1 MPLPLLP
8 FEPCAMAESATT
20 SQDFTVG
27 KCKTCGRELAPS
39 ELACVQ
45 CHTLAFS
52 EELTILSTRAN
63 ALEVQGDFAPAL
75 EEWRKSL
82 QMLPAQST
90 QADWV
95 RDHVGKLELSLQV
108 LPPQAKNI
116 WAKKLGPL
124 APIAIFLAKAKWLL
138 AIFKLKFLFSLGA
151 FFALYWAMW
160 GWKFGVGF
168 GVLILIHEMGHYID
182 IRRRGLPADMPV
194 FLPGFGAYVR
204 WQALG
209 VSLETR
215 AGVSLAGPLAGLLA
229 GVGCLFLWWRT
240 GDPIWAALT
249 RAGIWLNLMNLI
261 PVWILDG
268 GQATN
273 ALDRNGRW
281 MVFAAAVLCA
291 LVFRESVFLLV
302 AAGFVWRFFTKDLPP
317 VASPRTVTYFICVLG
332 LLGVVLRTVPGHG
345 FSR

>member
-1 MPLPLLP
+1 ML
-8 FEPCAMAESATT
+8 AST
-20 SQDFTVG
+20 QDLTIR
-27 KCKTCGRELAPS
+27 KCKTCGRDLAAS

-45 CHTLAFS
+45 CHSLVYS
-52 EELTILSTRAN
+52 EELTVLSLRAN
-63 ALEVQGDFAPAL
+63 RLEDSGDFQQAL
-75 EEWRKSL
+75 EEWRKSI
-82 QMLPAQST
+82 QMLPPQST

-95 RDHVGKLELSLQV
+95 RDHIRKLELSIRAA
-108 LPPQAKNI
+108 PPAPVKHN

-124 APIAIFLAKAKWLL
+124 APIAIFLAKAKWLFAL
-138 AIFKLKFLFSLGA
+138 FKLKFLLNLGA

-160 GWKFGVGF
+160 GWKFGVGL

-209 VSLETR
+209 VSLATR

-229 GVGCLFLWWRT
+229 SFVCLAVWCKT
-240 GDPIWAALT
+240 GDAIWAGLT
-249 RAGIWLNLMNLI
+249 RAGAWLNLMNLI

-281 MVFAAAVLCA
+281 ILLAAAVLCA
-291 LVFRESVFLLV
+291 LLFQESVFLLV
-302 AAGFVWRFFTKDLPP
+302 AVGFIWRLFTRDLPP
-317 VASPRTVTYFICVLG
+317 VASQSTVAYFICILG
-332 LLGVVLRTVPGHG
+332 FLGAVLRTVPGHG

>member
-1 MPLPLLP
+1 VL
-8 FEPCAMAESATT
+8 AST
-20 SQDFTVG
+20 QDLTIR
-27 KCKTCGRELAPS
+27 KCKTCGRELAS
-39 ELACVQ
+39 TELACVQ
-45 CHTLAFS
+45 CHSLVYS
-52 EELTILSTRAN
+52 EELTVLSLHAN
-63 ALEVQGDFAPAL
+63 RLEDSGDFQQAL
-75 EEWRKSL
+75 EEWRKSI
-82 QMLPAQST
+82 QMLPPQST

-95 RDHVGKLELSLQV
+95 RDHIRKLELSIRAA
-108 LPPQAKNI
+108 PPAPVKHN

-124 APIAIFLAKAKWLL
+124 APVAIFLAKAKWLFAL
-138 AIFKLKFLFSLGA
+138 FKLKFLLSLGA
-151 FFALYWAMW
+151 FFAFYWAMW
-160 GWKFGVGF
+160 GWKFGVGL

-229 GVGCLFLWWRT
+229 SFVCLAVWWKT
-240 GDPIWAALT
+240 GDAIWAGLT
-249 RAGIWLNLMNLI
+249 RAGAWLNLMNLI

-281 MVFAAAVLCA
+281 ILLAAAVLCA
-291 LVFRESVFLLV
+291 LLFQESVFLLV
-302 AAGFVWRFFTKDLPP
+302 AVGFIWRLFTRDLPP
-317 VASPRTVTYFICVLG
+317 VASQITVAYFICILG
-332 LLGVVLRTVPGHG
+332 FLGAVLRTVPGHG

>member
-1 MPLPLLP
+1 VLASTEDL
-8 FEPCAMAESATT
+8 TIR
-20 SQDFTVG
+20 
-27 KCKTCGRELAPS
+27 KCKTCGRDLASS

-45 CHTLAFS
+45 CHWLVYS
-52 EELTILSTRAN
+52 EELTVLSLRAN
-63 ALEVQGDFAPAL
+63 RLEDSGDFQLAL
-75 EEWRKSL
+75 EEWRKSI
-82 QMLPAQST
+82 QMLPPQST

-95 RDHVGKLELSLQV
+95 RDHIGKLELSIRAA
-108 LPPQAKNI
+108 PPAPVKHN

-124 APIAIFLAKAKWLL
+124 APVAIFLAKAKWLFAL
-138 AIFKLKFLFSLGA
+138 FKLKFLFSLGA

-229 GVGCLFLWWRT
+229 SFVCLAVWWKT
-240 GDPIWAALT
+240 GDPIWAGLT
-249 RAGIWLNLMNLI
+249 RAGAWLNLMNLI

-281 MVFAAAVLCA
+281 LLLAAAVLCA
-291 LVFRESVFLLV
+291 LVFREGVFLLV
-302 AAGFVWRFFTKDLPP
+302 AAGFIWRLFTRDLPP
-317 VASPRTVTYFICVLG
+317 VASQRTVAYFIGILG
-332 LLGVVLRTVPGHG
+332 LLGAVLRTVPGHG

>member
-1 MPLPLLP
+1 V
-8 FEPCAMAESATT
+8 FATT
-20 SQDFTVG
+20 TELTIR
-27 KCKTCGRELAPS
+27 KCKTCGRELATT

-52 EELTILSTRAN
+52 EELTILSARAN
-63 ALEVQGDFAPAL
+63 RLEEHGDFAQAL

-82 QMLPAQST
+82 EMLPAQST
-90 QADWV
+90 QSDWV
-95 RDHVGKLELSLQV
+95 RDHVRRLELSLRAS
-108 LPPQAKNI
+108 PPQPKNN

-124 APIAIFLAKAKWLL
+124 APIAVFLAKAKWLL
-138 AIFKLKFLFSLGA
+138 ALFKFKFLFSLGA

-168 GVLILIHEMGHYID
+168 AVLILIHEMGHYID

-209 VSLETR
+209 VSAETR
-215 AGVSLAGPLAGLLA
+215 AAVSLAGPLAGLLA
-229 GVGCLFLWWRT
+229 SIACLLLWWQT
-240 GDPIWAALT
+240 GNPLWAGLT
-249 RAGIWLNLMNLI
+249 RAGAWLNVMNLI
-261 PVWILDG
+261 PIWILDG

-273 ALDRNGRW
+273 ALDRNGRRILLGS
-281 MVFAAAVLCA
+281 A
-291 LVFRESVFLLV
+291 VFLALIFQEGVFILV
-302 AAGFVWRFFTKDLPP
+302 AGGFVWRLFTKDLPA
-317 VASPRTVTYFICVLG
+317 VSSPRTAAYFACVMAFLG
-332 LLGVVLRTVPGHG
+332 AVLRFVPGQG

>member
-1 MPLPLLP
+1 M
-8 FEPCAMAESATT
+8 
-20 SQDFTVG
+20 
-27 KCKTCGRELAPS
+27 
-39 ELACVQ
+39 Q
-45 CHTLAFS
+45 CHSLLYS
-52 EELTILSTRAN
+52 EELTVLSLRAN
-63 ALEVQGDFAPAL
+63 RLEDSGDFQQAL
-75 EEWRKSL
+75 EEWRKSIL
-82 QMLPAQST
+82 MLPPQST

-95 RDHVGKLELSLQV
+95 HDHIRKLELSIRAA
-108 LPPQAKNI
+108 PPAPAKHN

-124 APIAIFLAKAKWLL
+124 APVAIFLAKAKWLFAL
-138 AIFKLKFLFSLGA
+138 FKLKFLFSLGA

-229 GVGCLFLWWRT
+229 SFVCLAVWWRT
-240 GDPIWAALT
+240 GDPIWAGLT
-249 RAGIWLNLMNLI
+249 RAGAWLNLMNLI

-281 MVFAAAVLCA
+281 ILLAAAFLCA
-291 LVFRESVFLLV
+291 LVFREGVFLLV
-302 AAGFVWRFFTKDLPP
+302 AVGFIWRLFTRDLPP
-317 VASPRTVTYFICVLG
+317 VASQRTVAYFICILG
-332 LLGVVLRTVPGHG
+332 FLGAVLRTVPGHG

>member
-1 MPLPLLP
+1 V
-8 FEPCAMAESATT
+8 SAST
-20 SQDFTVG
+20 QDLTVR
-27 KCKTCGRELAPS
+27 KCRNCGRELAS
-39 ELACVQ
+39 TELACVQ

-52 EELTILSTRAN
+52 EELTILSARAN
-63 ALEVQGDFAPAL
+63 LLEEQGDFAPAL
-75 EEWRKSL
+75 DEWRKSL

-95 RDHVGKLELSLQV
+95 CDHVRKLELSLNV
-108 LPPQAKNI
+108 SPPQAKNN

-138 AIFKLKFLFSLGA
+138 AIFKFKFLFSLGA

-182 IRRRGLPADMPV
+182 IRRRGLPVDMPV

-229 GVGCLFLWWRT
+229 SFACLAIWWKT
-240 GDPIWAALT
+240 GDPLWAGLT
-249 RAGIWLNLMNLI
+249 RAGAWLNLMNLI

-268 GQATN
+268 GQAAN
-273 ALDRNGRW
+273 ALDRSGRW
-281 MVFAAAVLCA
+281 ILLAAALLCA
-291 LVFRESVFLLV
+291 LLFQESVFLIV
-302 AAGFVWRFFTKDLPP
+302 AAGFIWRLFTKDLAP

-332 LLGVVLRTVPGHG
+332 FLGAVLRTVPGHG

>member
-1 MPLPLLP
+1 V
-8 FEPCAMAESATT
+8 SAST
-20 SQDFTVG
+20 QDLAIR
-27 KCKTCGRELAPS
+27 KCRTCGRELAS
-39 ELACVQ
+39 TELACVQ

-52 EELTILSTRAN
+52 EELTILSARAN
-63 ALEVQGDFAPAL
+63 RLEEQGDFAPAL

-82 QMLPAQST
+82 EMLPAQST
-90 QADWV
+90 QAEWV
-95 RDHVGKLELSLQV
+95 RDHVRKLELSLKV
-108 LPPQAKNI
+108 SPPQPKNN

-138 AIFKLKFLFSLGA
+138 AIFKFKFLFSLGA

-168 GVLILIHEMGHYID
+168 GVLILIHEMGHYVD

-194 FLPGFGAYVR
+194 FLPGFAAYVR

-229 GVGCLFLWWRT
+229 SFACLAIWWRT
-240 GDPIWAALT
+240 GDPLWAGLT
-249 RAGIWLNLMNLI
+249 RAGAWLNLMNLI
-261 PVWILDG
+261 PVWVLDG

-281 MVFAAAVLCA
+281 SLLAAAVLCA
-291 LVFRESVFLLV
+291 LVFQESVFLFV
-302 AAGFVWRFFTKDLPP
+302 AAGFTWRLFTKDLPR
-317 VASPRTVTYFICVLG
+317 VSSPRTVAYFICILG
-332 LLGVVLRTVPGHG
+332 FLGVVLRTVPGHG

>member
-1 MPLPLLP
+1 VL
-8 FEPCAMAESATT
+8 AST
-20 SQDFTVG
+20 QDLTIR
-27 KCKTCGRELAPS
+27 KCKACGRDLAPT

-45 CHTLAFS
+45 CHSLVYS
-52 EELTILSTRAN
+52 EELTVLSLRAN
-63 ALEVQGDFAPAL
+63 RLEDNGDFQQAL
-75 EEWRKSL
+75 EEWRKSI
-82 QMLPAQST
+82 QMLPPQCT

-95 RDHVGKLELSLQV
+95 RDHIRKLEPSIQAA
-108 LPPQAKNI
+108 PPAPDKHN
-116 WAKKLGPL
+116 WAKKLGPV
-124 APIAIFLAKAKWLL
+124 APIAIFLAKAKWLFAL
-138 AIFKLKFLFSLGA
+138 FKLKFLFSLGA

-168 GVLILIHEMGHYID
+168 GVLILIHEMGHYVD

-229 GVGCLFLWWRT
+229 SFVCLAVWWKT
-240 GDPIWAALT
+240 GDPIWAGLT
-249 RAGIWLNLMNLI
+249 RAGAWLNLMNLI

-281 MVFAAAVLCA
+281 ILLAAAVLCA
-291 LVFRESVFLLV
+291 LLFQESVFLLV
-302 AAGFVWRFFTKDLPP
+302 AVGFIWRLFTKDLPP
-317 VASPRTVTYFICVLG
+317 VASQRTVAYFICILG
-332 LLGVVLRTVPGHG
+332 FLGAVLRTVPGHG

>member
-1 MPLPLLP
+1 MTVP
-8 FEPCAMAESATT
+8 AST
-20 SQDFTVG
+20 QDFPIR
-27 KCKTCGRELAPS
+27 KCKTCGRELAS
-39 ELACVQ
+39 TELACVQ

-52 EELTILSTRAN
+52 EELTILSARAN
-63 ALEVQGDFAPAL
+63 ALEEQADFAAAL

-82 QMLPAQST
+82 PMLPAQST

-95 RDHVGKLELSLQV
+95 CDHIRKLELSLRV
-108 LPPQAKNI
+108 SPPQPKNK
-116 WAKKLGPL
+116 WARKLGPL

-229 GVGCLFLWWRT
+229 GLGCLLLWWKT
-240 GDPIWAALT
+240 GDPIWAGLT
-249 RAGIWLNLMNLI
+249 RAGVWLNLMNLI

-281 MVFAAAVLCA
+281 ILLAAAVAFA
-291 LVFRESVFLLV
+291 LVFQESVFLLV
-302 AAGFVWRFFTKDLPP
+302 AAGFICRLFTKDLPP
-317 VASPRTVTYFICVLG
+317 VASQSTVTYFICVLG

-345 FSR
+345 FNR

>member
-1 MPLPLLP
+1 VFGSNQNL
-8 FEPCAMAESATT
+8 TT
-20 SQDFTVG
+20 RT
-27 KCKTCGRELAPS
+27 CKTCGRELAS
-39 ELACVQ
+39 TELACVQ

-52 EELTILSTRAN
+52 EELTILSARAN
-63 ALEVQGDFAPAL
+63 HLEEQGEFGSAL

-82 QMLPAQST
+82 PMIPAQST

-95 RDHVGKLELSLQV
+95 REHIRKLELSA
-108 LPPQAKNI
+108 PSSDPKPKNN

-124 APIAIFLAKAKWLL
+124 APIAVFVAKAKW
-138 AIFKLKFLFSLGA
+138 IFTLFKFKFLLSFGA
-151 FFALYWAMW
+151 FFLLYWRIW
-160 GWKFGVGF
+160 GWKFGAGF
-168 GVLILIHEMGHYID
+168 AVLILIHEMGHYID

-215 AGVSLAGPLAGLLA
+215 AEVSLAGPLAGLFA
-229 GVGCLFLWWRT
+229 GVACLLIWWKT
-240 GDPIWAALT
+240 GDPIFAALT
-249 RAGIWLNLMNLI
+249 RAGVWLNLMNLI
-261 PVWILDG
+261 PVWVLDG
-268 GQATN
+268 GNAAN

-281 MVFAAAVLCA
+281 ILLGSA
-291 LVFRESVFLLV
+291 VFLAFVFQEGVFLFI
-302 AAGFVWRFFTKDLPP
+302 AGGFVWRLFTKDLPA
-317 VASPRTVTYFICVLG
+317 VSSPRTVALFVSVMG

>member
-1 MPLPLLP
+1 VL
-8 FEPCAMAESATT
+8 AST
-20 SQDFTVG
+20 QDLTIR
-27 KCKTCGRELAPS
+27 KCKTCGRDLASS

-45 CHTLAFS
+45 CHSLVYS
-52 EELTILSTRAN
+52 EELTVLSLRAN
-63 ALEVQGDFAPAL
+63 RLEDSGDFQQAL
-75 EEWRKSL
+75 EEWRKSI
-82 QMLPAQST
+82 QMLPPQST

-95 RDHVGKLELSLQV
+95 RDHIRKLELSIRAA
-108 LPPQAKNI
+108 PPAPDKHN

-124 APIAIFLAKAKWLL
+124 APIAIFLAKAKWLFAL
-138 AIFKLKFLFSLGA
+138 FKLKFLFSLGA

-168 GVLILIHEMGHYID
+168 GVLILIHEMGHYVD

-229 GVGCLFLWWRT
+229 SFVCLAVWWKT
-240 GDPIWAALT
+240 GDPIWAGLT
-249 RAGIWLNLMNLI
+249 RAGAWLNLMNLI

-281 MVFAAAVLCA
+281 ILLVAAVLCA
-291 LVFRESVFLLV
+291 LVFQESVFLLV
-302 AAGFVWRFFTKDLPP
+302 AAGFVWRLFTKDWPP
-317 VASPRTVTYFICVLG
+317 LASLRTVVYFICIMGFLGAVL
-332 LLGVVLRTVPGHG
+332 LTVPGHG

>member
-1 MPLPLLP
+1 ML
-8 FEPCAMAESATT
+8 AST
-20 SQDFTVG
+20 QDLTIR
-27 KCKTCGRELAPS
+27 KCKTCGRDLAS
-39 ELACVQ
+39 TELACVQ
-45 CHTLAFS
+45 CHSLVYS
-52 EELTILSTRAN
+52 EELTVLSLRAN
-63 ALEVQGDFAPAL
+63 GLEDSGDFQQAL
-75 EEWRKSL
+75 EEWRKSI
-82 QMLPAQST
+82 QMLPPQST

-95 RDHVGKLELSLQV
+95 RDHIRKLELSIRAA
-108 LPPQAKNI
+108 PPAPDKRH

-124 APIAIFLAKAKWLL
+124 APIGIFLAKAKWLFAL
-138 AIFKLKFLFSLGA
+138 FKLKFLFSLGA

-215 AGVSLAGPLAGLLA
+215 AGVNLAGPLAGLLA
-229 GVGCLFLWWRT
+229 SFVCLAVWWKT
-240 GDPIWAALT
+240 GDPIWAGLT
-249 RAGIWLNLMNLI
+249 RAGAWLNLMNLI

-281 MVFAAAVLCA
+281 ILLAAAVLCA
-291 LVFRESVFLLV
+291 LVFQESVFLLV
-302 AAGFVWRFFTKDLPP
+302 AVGFIWRLFTKDLPP
-317 VASPRTVTYFICVLG
+317 VASQRTVAYFICILG
-332 LLGVVLRTVPGHG
+332 FLGAVLRTVPGHG

>member
-1 MPLPLLP
+1 
-8 FEPCAMAESATT
+8 
-20 SQDFTVG
+20 
-27 KCKTCGRELAPS
+27 
-39 ELACVQ
+39 VQ

-52 EELTILSTRAN
+52 EELTILSARAN
-63 ALEVQGDFAPAL
+63 ALEEQGDFAPAL
-75 EEWRKSL
+75 EEWRKSSP
-82 QMLPAQST
+82 MLPAQST

-95 RDHVGKLELSLQV
+95 RDHVRKLELSLKAS
-108 LPPQAKNI
+108 PPQPKNN

-138 AIFKLKFLFSLGA
+138 AIFKFKFLFSLGA

-229 GVGCLFLWWRT
+229 SFACLAIWRKT
-240 GDPIWAALT
+240 GDPLWAGLT
-249 RAGIWLNLMNLI
+249 RAGAWLNLMNLI

-281 MVFAAAVLCA
+281 ILLAAAVLCA
-291 LVFRESVFLLV
+291 FVFQESVFLFV
-302 AAGFVWRFFTKDLPP
+302 AAGFLWRLFTKDLPP
-317 VASPRTVTYFICVLG
+317 VASPRTVTYFICILG
-332 LLGVVLRTVPGHG
+332 FLGVVLRTVPGHG

>member
-1 MPLPLLP
+1 MP
-8 FEPCAMAESATT
+8 ESISEMTIRN
-20 SQDFTVG
+20 
-27 KCKTCGRELAPS
+27 CKTCGRELAS
-39 ELACVQ
+39 TELACVQ

-52 EELTILSTRAN
+52 EELTILSARAN
-63 ALEVQGDFAPAL
+63 RLEGQGEFAAAL

-82 QMLPAQST
+82 PLLPAQST

-95 RDHVGKLELSLQV
+95 HDHIRKLELSAISS
-108 LPPQAKNI
+108 PPPPKNN

-124 APIAIFLAKAKWLL
+124 APIAIFLAKAKWIFAL
-138 AIFKLKFLFSLGA
+138 FKLKFLFSLGA

-168 GVLILIHEMGHYID
+168 GVLILLHEMGHYID

-204 WQALG
+204 WQAIG
-209 VSLETR
+209 VSLQTR
-215 AGVSLAGPLAGLLA
+215 AEVSLAGPLAGLLA
-229 GVGCLFLWWRT
+229 GVACLLIWWKT

-249 RAGIWLNLMNLI
+249 RAGVWLNLMNLI
-261 PVWILDG
+261 PIWVLDG
-268 GQATN
+268 GHATN

-281 MVFAAAVLCA
+281 ILLGSAIFLAFVFQ
-291 LVFRESVFLLV
+291 EGVFLLI
-302 AAGFVWRFFTKDLPP
+302 AGGFVWRLFTKDLP
-317 VASPRTVTYFICVLG
+317 VVSSPRTVALFVSVMG
-332 LLGVVLRTVPGHG
+332 FLGVVLRMVPGHG

>member
-1 MPLPLLP
+1 V
-8 FEPCAMAESATT
+8 FSST
-20 SQDFTVG
+20 SELTIR
-27 KCKTCGRELAPS
+27 KCKTCGRELATT

-52 EELTILSTRAN
+52 EELTILSARAN
-63 ALEVQGDFAPAL
+63 RLEEQGDFAQAL
-75 EEWRKSL
+75 AEWRKSL
-82 QMLPAQST
+82 EMLPHQST

-95 RDHVGKLELSLQV
+95 RDHVRKLELSLQAS
-108 LPPQAKNI
+108 PPPPKNN

-138 AIFKLKFLFSLGA
+138 ALFKFKFLFSLGA

-168 GVLILIHEMGHYID
+168 AVLILIHEMGHYID

-209 VSLETR
+209 VSAATR
-215 AGVSLAGPLAGLLA
+215 AAVSLAGPLAGLLA
-229 GVGCLFLWWRT
+229 SVACLLLWWQT
-240 GDPIWAALT
+240 GNPLWAGLA
-249 RAGIWLNLMNLI
+249 RAGAWLNLMNLI
-261 PVWILDG
+261 PIWVLDG

-273 ALDRNGRW
+273 ALDRTGRW
-281 MVFAAAVLCA
+281 VLLA
-291 LVFRESVFLLV
+291 SAVFLALIFQEGVFVLV
-302 AAGFVWRFFTKDLPP
+302 AGGFVWRLFTKDLPA
-317 VASPRTVTYFICVLG
+317 VSSPRTVAYFACVIAF
-332 LLGVVLRTVPGHG
+332 LGVVLRFVPGHG

>member
-1 MPLPLLP
+1 VL
-8 FEPCAMAESATT
+8 AST
-20 SQDFTVG
+20 QDLTVR
-27 KCKTCGRELAPS
+27 KCKTCGRDLAPT

-45 CHTLAFS
+45 CHSLVYS
-52 EELTILSTRAN
+52 EELTVLSLRAN
-63 ALEVQGDFAPAL
+63 RLEDNGDFQQAL
-75 EEWRKSL
+75 EEWRKAI
-82 QMLPAQST
+82 QMLPPQST

-95 RDHVGKLELSLQV
+95 RDHLRKLELSIRAA
-108 LPPQAKNI
+108 PPAPVKHN

-124 APIAIFLAKAKWLL
+124 APIAIFLAKAKWLFAL
-138 AIFKLKFLFSLGA
+138 FKLKFLLSLGA

-229 GVGCLFLWWRT
+229 SFVCLAVWWKT
-240 GDPIWAALT
+240 GDAIWAGLT
-249 RAGIWLNLMNLI
+249 RAGAWLNLMNLI

-281 MVFAAAVLCA
+281 ILLAAAVLCS
-291 LVFRESVFLLV
+291 LLFQESVFLLV
-302 AAGFVWRFFTKDLPP
+302 AVGFIWRLFTRDLPP
-317 VASPRTVTYFICVLG
+317 VASQITVAYFICILG
-332 LLGVVLRTVPGHG
+332 FLGAVLRTVPGHG

>member
-1 MPLPLLP
+1 M
-8 FEPCAMAESATT
+8 
-20 SQDFTVG
+20 
-27 KCKTCGRELAPS
+27 
-39 ELACVQ
+39 Q

-52 EELTILSTRAN
+52 EELTILSARASR
-63 ALEVQGDFAPAL
+63 LEEHGQVAQAL

-82 QMLPAQST
+82 EMLPTQST
-90 QADWV
+90 QSDWV
-95 RDHVGKLELSLQV
+95 RDHVRKLELSLRV
-108 LPPQAKNI
+108 SPQPKNS

-124 APIAIFLAKAKWLL
+124 APIAVFLAKAKWLL
-138 AIFKLKFLFSLGA
+138 ALFKFKFLFSLGA

-168 GVLILIHEMGHYID
+168 AVLILIHEMGHYID

-209 VSLETR
+209 ISAETR
-215 AGVSLAGPLAGLLA
+215 AAVSLAGPLAGLLA
-229 GVGCLFLWWRT
+229 SIACLLLWWQT
-240 GDPIWAALT
+240 GNPLWAGLT
-249 RAGIWLNLMNLI
+249 RAGAWLNVMNLI

-273 ALDRNGRW
+273 ALDRNSRW
-281 MVFAAAVLCA
+281 ILLGSA
-291 LVFRESVFLLV
+291 VFLALIFQEGVFVLV
-302 AAGFVWRFFTKDLPP
+302 AGGFLWRLFTKDLPT
-317 VASPRTVTYFICVLG
+317 VSSPRTAAYFAGVMAFLG
-332 LLGVVLRTVPGHG
+332 AVLRFVPGQA

>member
-1 MPLPLLP
+1 ML
-8 FEPCAMAESATT
+8 AST
-20 SQDFTVG
+20 QDLTIR
-27 KCKTCGRELAPS
+27 KCKTCGRDLAPT

-45 CHTLAFS
+45 CHSLVYS
-52 EELTILSTRAN
+52 EELTVLSLRAN
-63 ALEVQGDFAPAL
+63 RLEDSGDFQQAL
-75 EEWRKSL
+75 EEWRKAI
-82 QMLPAQST
+82 QMLPPQST

-95 RDHVGKLELSLQV
+95 RDHLRKLELSIRAA
-108 LPPQAKNI
+108 PPAPVKHN

-124 APIAIFLAKAKWLL
+124 APIAIFLAKAKWLFAL
-138 AIFKLKFLFSLGA
+138 FKLKFLLSLGA

-229 GVGCLFLWWRT
+229 SFVCLAVWWKT
-240 GDPIWAALT
+240 GDAIWAGLT
-249 RAGIWLNLMNLI
+249 RAGAWLNLMNLI

-281 MVFAAAVLCA
+281 ILLAAAVLCS
-291 LVFRESVFLLV
+291 LLFQESVFLLV
-302 AAGFVWRFFTKDLPP
+302 AVGFIWRLFTRDLPP
-317 VASPRTVTYFICVLG
+317 VASQITVAYFICILG
-332 LLGVVLRTVPGHG
+332 FLGAVLRTVPGHG